1 MKKVSVAMITYNHE
15 KYIEEAITSVMNQK
29 GKFDIELVIGNDC
42 SKDNT
47 SKIINKL
54 VKKYPNKIVFLD
66 REKNMG
72 VINNL
77 LDVLSHC
84 DGDYVAFLE
93 GDDYWLTDSKLKK
106 QIDFLEKNKDYSI
119 CGTDCYVI
127 DQNGNYLTDNSPLLM
142 FRDEYKKPKEFF
154 KYNYGQLLSLVYR
167 NDNKEEI
174 LNDLKKLLN
183 GANVV
188 ADYALKAYFITLGKF
203 KNIDEKLGVYRYVVS
218 NSTSYSSSG
227 YKGLIN
233 GYRDVIITLNN
244 LYNMC
249 SNVEVKKDIKIEIR
263 RKKIIYMLIYIKAR
277 DFKGLLK
284 YIKNLKNDIG
294 LFKVTLYMLLMPFEA
309 IRYLYLNIT
318 LRRKARRRNQN
329 G

>member
-1 MKKVSVAMITYNHE
+1 MTKVSVAMITYNHE

-29 GKFDIELVIGNDC
+29 GKFEVELVIGNDC

-54 VKKYPNKIVFLD
+54 VEKYPGKIKFLD
-66 REKNMG
+66 RKKNMG

-77 LDVLSHC
+77 LDVLAYC

-106 QIDFLEKNKDYSI
+106 QIAFLEKNKDYSI
-119 CGTDCYVI
+119 CGTDCFVI
-127 DQNGNYLTDNSPLLM
+127 DQNGNYLTDNSPLLL
-142 FRDEYKKPKEFF
+142 FKDEYKRPSEFF

-167 NDNKEEI
+167 NDNKEKI
-174 LNDLKKLLN
+174 LEDLKCLLN

-188 ADYALKAYFITLGKF
+188 ADYGLKAYFITLGKF
-203 KNIDEKLGVYRYVVS
+203 KNLDEKLGVYRYVVN
-218 NSTSYSSSG
+218 NSSSYSSSG

-233 GYRDVIITLNN
+233 GYKDVIITLNN
-244 LYNMC
+244 LYEMC
-249 SNVEVKKDIKIEIR
+249 SNSLVKKDIKIEIR
-263 RKKIIYMLIYIKAR
+263 RKRIIYMFIYIVAK
-277 DFKGLLK
+277 DFKGLFA
-284 YIKNLKNDIG
+284 YIRNLRKDLGI
-294 LFKVTLYMLLMPFEA
+294 FKVIFYILLMPFEA
-309 IRYLYLNIT
+309 IRYLYLNTI
-318 LRRKARRRNQN
+318 LKRKARRRNKN